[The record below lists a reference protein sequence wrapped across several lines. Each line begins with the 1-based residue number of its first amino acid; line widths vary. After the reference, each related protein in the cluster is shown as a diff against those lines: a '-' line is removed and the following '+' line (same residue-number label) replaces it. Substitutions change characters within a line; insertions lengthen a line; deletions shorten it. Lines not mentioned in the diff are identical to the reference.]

1 AVRGPGEVVRRGH
14 RSILLVTSKYHT
26 RRAAEIYRLL
36 ADDRVKIIVRPA
48 RDDDFQSKRW
58 WRDHIST
65 RRVIIEYLKLVNFEL
80 VDRWG
85 LSPVPMPAHT
95 PARAG

>member
-1 AVRGPGEVVRRGH
+1 MLDEATRRGY

-36 ADDRVKIIVRPA
+36 AGDRVKIIVRPA
-48 RDDDFQSKRW
+48 RDDDFQSEGW
-58 WRDHIST
+58 WRDRIST
-65 RRVIIEYLKLVNFEL
+65 RRVIIEYQKLAQL
-80 VDRWG
+80 RARRPLG
-85 LSPVPMPAHT
+85 PVAGGALPAQT